1 MVFDS
6 KSSGLVL
13 CEKPFLGAGTPPTA
27 FYDCSRFSNNG
38 SHSAITYVKLPS
50 GLHVRSFNGSTSI
63 VDCGSGVSLGLSLFT
78 LAVWVNTTIS
88 TTRQA
93 VICRGGTPRNYLLD
107 ISGSSASK
115 LLTLS
120 YQNSGGTWLSATGTN
135 LPLIQSNIWYH
146 VAVTFNLTNIV
157 FYLNAQ
163 TDSYSLPGASAYSST
178 PLYLGSGSPTWLPL
192 NGYLS
197 LPKIYNRDISAA
209 QILAIYESERR
220 WFGV

>member
-1 MVFDS
+1 MFDS
-6 KSSGLVL
+6 RSSGLVL
-13 CEKPFLGAGTPPTA
+13 CEKPFIGAGTPPTA

-38 SHSAITYVKLPS
+38 SHSYITYVKLPS
-50 GLHVRSFNGSTSI
+50 GLHVRSFNGSTSV
-63 VDCGSGVSLGLSLFT
+63 VDCGSGVSLGFSIFT
-78 LAVWVNTTIS
+78 LAAWVNTTIS
-88 TTRQA
+88 TTRQGF
-93 VICRGGTPRNYLLD
+93 ICRGGSPRNYLLD
-107 ISGSSASK
+107 ISNGTASK

-120 YQNSGGTWLSATGTN
+120 YQTSGGTWLSATAIN

-146 VAVTFNLTNIV
+146 VAVTMNLTQMV

-163 TDSYSLPGASAYSST
+163 ADSYALPGASAYSLT

-197 LPKIYNRDISAA
+197 LPKIYNRTLSAA
-209 QILAIYESERR
+209 EILAIYGSERR